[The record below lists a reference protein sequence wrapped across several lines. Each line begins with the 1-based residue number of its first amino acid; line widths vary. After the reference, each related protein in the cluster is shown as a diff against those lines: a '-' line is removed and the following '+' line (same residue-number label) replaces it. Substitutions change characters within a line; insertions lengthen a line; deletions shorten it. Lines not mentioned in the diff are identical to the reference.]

1 MSNKARG
8 KLQELALKTSDKQQ
22 ATSNKQRGVPLNKKR
37 KISNQER
44 IRMITK
50 TGIYIALGVTLSL
63 LETYLI
69 PLGLVLPIPG
79 AKIGLANLVTL
90 VVLLTEKNQMVWL
103 VTGGRIFLASLLTG
117 TLFSV
122 SFALSVGGSIAAL
135 LVMSIL
141 RKKAPK
147 LFSLIGL
154 SIAGAV
160 AHNSGQLLTL
170 YLLLPGA
177 GVFSFLPWALLLA
190 IPSGWLTGYLAIQII
205 QSLRREGGNEHGG
218 A

>member
-1 MSNKARG
+1 M
-8 KLQELALKTSDKQQ
+8 
-22 ATSNKQRGVPLNKKR
+22 NKKR

-141 RKKAPK
+141 RKKTPK

>member
-141 RKKAPK
+141 RKKTPK

>member
-50 TGIYIALGVTLSL
+50 TGLYIALGVTLSL

-205 QSLRREGGNEHGG
+205 QSLQRERGNEHGG

>member
-205 QSLRREGGNEHGG
+205 QSLQRERGNEHGG